1 MADVKWIKMKV
12 GMFDG
17 MSFKKIKKAK
27 IGGESYRDKLTAIW
41 FELMDFAGRCN
52 QDGAFISPREIPFT
66 SLSDI
71 ATMIDRETEELE
83 LCMSFYQNEGMI
95 VVTDDIYSI
104 ANWSEYQNTDRL
116 AELREYNRLAKRR
129 SRENQKLLTSSDVND
144 KSMTSQ
150 SCQDTDIDIDTEL
163 DTEKRKK
170 NKKKDNIEL
179 FLSLRDEYSFNE
191 WMVRKILEWL
201 EYKNERKDYYVE
213 RGMKTLLTQI
223 QSNITAYGEDAI
235 IQVIDDSMSNG
246 YKGIIFDKLTKAK
259 PQPKQSSY
267 QEQVNNRMSVVDNW

>member
-1 MADVKWIKMKV
+1 
-12 GMFDG
+12 MFDG

-66 SLSDI
+66 NLSDI
-71 ATMIDRETEELE
+71 ATMIDREVEELE
-83 LCMSFYQNEGMI
+83 LCMSFYQSEGMI

-104 ANWSEYQNTDRL
+104 ANWSEYQNTEGL
-116 AELREYNRLAKRR
+116 EKIREQNRIRQARFKERK
-129 SRENQKLLTSSDVND
+129 NQPLLCDNVTDNVTVTLSNA
-144 KSMTSQ
+144 
-150 SCQDTDIDIDTEL
+150 TDIDKEEDK
-163 DTEKRKK
+163 EKRKK
-170 NKKKDNIEL
+170 KKKDNKEL
-179 FLSLRDEYSFNE
+179 YLALHSDYVFYPLLEE
-191 WMVRKILEWL
+191 KILEWL
-201 EYKNERKDYYVE
+201 EYKNEKKDYYVE

-223 QSNITAYGEDAI
+223 QTYSLKYGDDALC
-235 IQVIDDSMSNG
+235 QVIDDSMSNG
-246 YKGIIFDKLTKAK
+246 YKGIIFDKLTKGK